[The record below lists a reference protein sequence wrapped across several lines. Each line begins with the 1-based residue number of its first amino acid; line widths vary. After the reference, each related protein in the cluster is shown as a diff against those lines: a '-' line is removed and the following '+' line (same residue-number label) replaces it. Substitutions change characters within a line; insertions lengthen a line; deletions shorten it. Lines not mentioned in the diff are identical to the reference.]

1 MCNSFAFRPFLDF
14 KKFFH
19 KNNINLQVYFKDEFS
34 FRNKALEDKYKSRDL
49 EFKTHLLGLL
59 KRNDRMSMSNSV
71 EIRAPF
77 LDLRLINLV
86 LNDNDPNLH
95 GFYQKKCFLN

>member
-1 MCNSFAFRPFLDF
+1 
-14 KKFFH
+14 
-19 KNNINLQVYFKDEFS
+19 
-34 FRNKALEDKYKSRDL
+34 
-49 EFKTHLLGLL
+49 
-59 KRNDRMSMSNSV
+59 MSNSV

-95 GFYQKKCFLN
+95 GFYQKNTLRII

>member
-1 MCNSFAFRPFLDF
+1 
-14 KKFFH
+14 
-19 KNNINLQVYFKDEFS
+19 
-34 FRNKALEDKYKSRDL
+34 
-49 EFKTHLLGLL
+49 
-59 KRNDRMSMSNSV
+59 MSNSV

-95 GFYQKKCFLN
+95 GFYQKKYFENYLERNINSYKKPTRKNWISCSL